1 MDKSDKNKTIKAL
14 EEAGIDPTQL
24 DPEAFT
30 LIDAKAEKDY
40 FNTEEY
46 QTVLVDLEKNESL
59 EAESDLDAN
68 EGFQANSETN
78 ANAAASENLKQTDS
92 QPVSHT
98 GLSPK
103 AIDALKKQPNAAAL
117 LLKAINQAT
126 DTQLK
131 TKLLIACWDSGID
144 CREYLN
150 SYIQIAIEAPFEC
163 TLEVFSI
170 VDAMDFPIE
179 TAQIKMAQETIDK
192 AAPTIE
198 DPLKKDMLLQ
208 IKGLLNQ
215 FIE

>member
-46 QTVLVDLEKNESL
+46 QTVLVDLEK
-59 EAESDLDAN
+59 
-68 EGFQANSETN
+68 
-78 ANAAASENLKQTDS
+78 SENLNQTAS

-208 IKGLLNQ
+208 INGLLNQ